1 MRNVFSIKFK
11 LKMGIEIDIFSG
23 VSLSLD
29 VFHPLGL
36 PLFENAR
43 SWYVS
48 QVRPRWTFHPVPLKT
63 KRNNKTPFLLLL
75 AVQPKRFGFLDIPKL
90 PPVAL

>member
-1 MRNVFSIKFK
+1 MWNVFSIKFK
-11 LKMGIEIDIFSG
+11 LKMGVEIDIFSG

-43 SWYVS
+43 SSYVF
-48 QVRPRWTFHPVPLKT
+48 QVRAR
-63 KRNNKTPFLLLL
+63 
-75 AVQPKRFGFLDIPKL
+75 
-90 PPVAL
+90 

>member
-11 LKMGIEIDIFSG
+11 LKMGVEIDIFSG

-43 SWYVS
+43 S
-48 QVRPRWTFHPVPLKT
+48 
-63 KRNNKTPFLLLL
+63 
-75 AVQPKRFGFLDIPKL
+75 
-90 PPVAL
+90 

>member
-1 MRNVFSIKFK
+1 
-11 LKMGIEIDIFSG
+11 MGVEIDIFSG

-43 SWYVS
+43 SSYVF
-48 QVRPRWTFHPVPLKT
+48 QARARWTFHPVPLKT
-63 KRNNKTPFLLLL
+63 KRNSKTLFLLLL
-75 AVQPKRFGFLDIPKL
+75 AVQPKSFGFLDIRKL

>member
-11 LKMGIEIDIFSG
+11 LKMGVEIDIFSG

-43 SWYVS
+43 FSYVS
-48 QVRPRWTFHPVPLKT
+48 QVRARWTFHPVPLKT
-63 KRNNKTPFLLLL
+63 KRNNKTLFLLLL
-75 AVQPKRFGFLDIPKL
+75 AVQPKRSGFLDIPKL